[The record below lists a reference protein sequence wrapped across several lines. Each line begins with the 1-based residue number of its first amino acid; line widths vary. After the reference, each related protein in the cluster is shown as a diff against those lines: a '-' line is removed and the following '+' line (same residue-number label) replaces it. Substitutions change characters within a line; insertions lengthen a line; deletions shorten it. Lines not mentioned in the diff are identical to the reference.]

1 MINILEYLDNSDWA
15 LTGLSIVQV
24 TNDLNKLI
32 FGKLESEK
40 VGLKNYRLSRLGYLL
55 DYLLNC

>member
-1 MINILEYLDNSDWA
+1 MINILEYLDNSDCA

-32 FGKLESEK
+32 FEKLESEK
-40 VGLKNYRLSRLGYLL
+40 AGLKNYSFQDLGIY
-55 DYLLNC
+55 